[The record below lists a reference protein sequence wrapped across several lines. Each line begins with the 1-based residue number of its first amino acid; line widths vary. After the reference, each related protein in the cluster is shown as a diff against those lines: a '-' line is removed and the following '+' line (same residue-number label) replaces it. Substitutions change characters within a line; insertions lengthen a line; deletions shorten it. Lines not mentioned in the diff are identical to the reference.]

1 MSASAGAGGRLWSM
15 ASVAPMKSNTVAP
28 NARTSSQKPEA
39 EKRVPSAA
47 VVPRTSAGMTVRTSA
62 SRWKSGN
69 GQ

>member
-1 MSASAGAGGRLWSM
+1 
-15 ASVAPMKSNTVAP
+15 MKSNTVAP
-28 NARTSSQKPEA
+28 NARTSSQKPDA

-47 VVPRTSAGMTVRTSA
+47 VVPRTSAGITVRTSA